1 VEKNEDKNSK
11 GYLFPDQK
19 EGTLQPKTANSSIG
33 NPPHQGGPAMD
44 EIEKAPRAGS
54 AFSKLP
60 LHDGAGNSGI
70 KPPHI
75 KKQDSFC
82 AVREAKCQL
91 RLEFLHECAGGI
103 AVHASLAQTF
113 AEIGDTAGVCY
124 AFRQLFAH
132 AKAAHPVYVELRDEA
147 ANDGRSS

>member
-11 GYLFPDQK
+11 GYRRFPDQK

-82 AVREAKCQL
+82 AVREAKRRLQ
-91 RLEFLHECAGGI
+91 LEFLHEAAGGI
-103 AVHASLAQTF
+103 QIHASLAQTF
-113 AEIGDTAGVCY
+113 AELGDTAGTSM
-124 AFRQLFAH
+124 R
-132 AKAAHPVYVELRDEA
+132 
-147 ANDGRSS
+147 